1 MLTRTS
7 ETSDIAPDVSVFPRA
22 RDEVTGG
29 RQLEQ
34 LAFEVVS
41 TERLSHAADK
51 AQRLVDRGV
60 RRVFAV
66 DATRKRAF
74 EWSRD
79 LGTWE
84 ILAQSASIEDAV
96 LVAPLPVAAL
106 VEAAKAD
113 DAIATALLAK
123 NNPVLASAL
132 VEQRSEGK
140 IEGKIETLLRIL
152 EVRGVTLSGE
162 ERERVV
168 ATRDA
173 AQVDAWLDRA
183 VVCRDAAELFE

>member
-66 DATRKRAF
+66 DATRKRGSTG
-74 EWSRD
+74 ETS
-79 LGTWE
+79 
-84 ILAQSASIEDAV
+84 S
-96 LVAPLPVAAL
+96 AAL
-106 VEAAKAD
+106 
-113 DAIATALLAK
+113 
-123 NNPVLASAL
+123 
-132 VEQRSEGK
+132 SE
-140 IEGKIETLLRIL
+140 
-152 EVRGVTLSGE
+152 
-162 ERERVV
+162 VV
-168 ATRDA
+168 
-173 AQVDAWLDRA
+173 W
-183 VVCRDAAELFE
+183 CFIG

>member
-1 MLTRTS
+1 M
-7 ETSDIAPDVSVFPRA
+7 
-22 RDEVTGG
+22 
-29 RQLEQ
+29 
-34 LAFEVVS
+34 
-41 TERLSHAADK
+41 
-51 AQRLVDRGV
+51 
-60 RRVFAV
+60 
-66 DATRKRAF
+66 
-74 EWSRD
+74 
-79 LGTWE
+79 
-84 ILAQSASIEDAV
+84 
-96 LVAPLPVAAL
+96 
-106 VEAAKAD
+106 
-113 DAIATALLAK
+113 AK